1 MPTTLPAHP
10 YRWGASDMLPTETR
24 ACLEYLDRR
33 SNAASQA
40 GDALALRIMREA
52 DRYPDLVP
60 LARAVLAP
68 VVDCDQEAA

>member
-1 MPTTLPAHP
+1 MPMTLPAPP

-24 ACLEYLDRR
+24 ACLEYLARR
-33 SNAASQA
+33 SQAARQA
-40 GDALALRIMREA
+40 GDALALRIMGEA

-60 LARAVLAP
+60 LALAILAP